1 MEEVY
6 KVKLVPTN
14 CIGDKAYSDK
24 TKEYIELKDGEI
36 LAKRTDIDYLFKN
49 FKVESVEYL
58 GNLFIKKETRRI
70 NNMEEKSKCPFLEEY
85 NGDGIEDTDGFDYYS
100 CRILNDEDL
109 KKYGRYDPLS
119 RECYVDNFK
128 ECEIY
133 KKNKKAR

>member
-58 GNLFIKKETRRI
+58 GNLGRFAKGLYKEKNFWKNSSVSEKDVSKSLQVLNKNRI
-70 NNMEEKSKCPFLEEY
+70 SEKEESIQE
-85 NGDGIEDTDGFDYYS
+85 TD
-100 CRILNDEDL
+100 CL
-109 KKYGRYDPLS
+109 
-119 RECYVDNFK
+119 
-128 ECEIY
+128 
-133 KKNKKAR
+133 